1 VVMLFSVGCAFDK
14 ETGNTFPIMDEG
26 KIDFDNPV
34 NILECDSEWFGELHL
49 LDFDVVKNWFADED
63 LDIEAM
69 LTNDWLDNYCE
80 ENPDFDMAMN
90 GIDIY

>member
-1 VVMLFSVGCAFDK
+1 
-14 ETGNTFPIMDEG
+14 MDEG
-26 KIDFDNPV
+26 KIDFDNPI
-34 NILECDSEWFGELHL
+34 NILECNPEWFDNLHL

>member
-1 VVMLFSVGCAFDK
+1 MLFSVGCAFDK

-26 KIDFDNPV
+26 KLDFDNPI
-34 NILECDSEWFGELHL
+34 NILECNPEWFDNLHL

>member
-1 VVMLFSVGCAFDK
+1 MLFSVGCAFDK

>member
-1 VVMLFSVGCAFDK
+1 MLFSVGCVFDK

-34 NILECDSEWFGELHL
+34 NILECNPEWFDNLNL